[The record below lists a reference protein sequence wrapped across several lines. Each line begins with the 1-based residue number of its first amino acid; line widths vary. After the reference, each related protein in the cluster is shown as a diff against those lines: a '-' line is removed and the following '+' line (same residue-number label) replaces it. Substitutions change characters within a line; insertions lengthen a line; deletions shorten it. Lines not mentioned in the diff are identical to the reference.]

1 MPRCKKR
8 QDQSSIPV
16 IASMPAPLLALGY
29 EQVAGLDTAKGLTA
43 PDGAIYAMIQ
53 AEGASVRWRDDG
65 VAPSATVGM
74 RLPVGSELHYDGNM
88 ASLRV
93 IQEGSGAKLNIS
105 YYG

>member
-16 IASMPAPLLALGY
+16 VASMPAPLLALGY
-29 EQVAGLDTAKGLTA
+29 EQVTALDSVKGLTA
-43 PDGAIYAMIQ
+43 PDGAIYALIQ
-53 AEGASVRWRDDG
+53 TEGANVRWRDDG
-65 VAPSATVGM
+65 PSPSATVGM

>member
-1 MPRCKKR
+1 MPRGKKR

-16 IASMPAPLLALGY
+16 MASMPAPLLALGY
-29 EQVAGLDTAKGLTA
+29 EQVTGLDAAKGLTP

-53 AEGASVRWRDDG
+53 PEGASVRWRDDG
-65 VAPSATVGM
+65 VAPTATIGM
-74 RLPVGSELHYDGNM
+74 RLPIGSELHYDGNM